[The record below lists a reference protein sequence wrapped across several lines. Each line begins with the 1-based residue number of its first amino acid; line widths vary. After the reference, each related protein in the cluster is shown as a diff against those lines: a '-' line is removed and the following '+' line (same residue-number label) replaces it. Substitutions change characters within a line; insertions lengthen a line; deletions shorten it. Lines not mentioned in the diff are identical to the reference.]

1 VPVERAVLSTGWL
14 IALGLVVLY
23 ILFLFWLVQGGRM
36 QKWNLSLMLGFALMV
51 RTQRGKGTIEVIAR
65 PKRFWNAFGDA
76 GTVLTIIGMVAMT
89 LVFALTLV
97 ISLTPSNEVQPLGA
111 NEILVIPGV
120 NPFVPL
126 WYGLIALIV
135 TLVVHEGGHGILAR
149 ANGMRVKSLGLLVA
163 VVPIGAFVEPDED
176 DLKAAPRRR
185 RLRVFAAGPAVNLSV
200 AALFL
205 LGFVGCVAAADPVEG
220 VPLTYVSKDLPAD
233 RAGLEP
239 GDVIVSIDGE
249 PMPDAAAF
257 QSFME
262 DRRPGERVVVVDRD
276 GSSHDVELTSRW
288 DSFSDEERQ
297 AVTAGREDAMAA
309 CRETLDPDPATGAEC
324 AERYQQQAILGISV
338 FRVGFIQDVLTHPV
352 SSLQNF
358 GLMVSLPIGEV
369 RDAPYL
375 SVYLPSFYDAPWGGD
390 LFWPLATLLFWIF
403 WINLMVGLTNILPM
417 LPLDGGH
424 VFRDAFSWLLE
435 KMAPRIPEDHRERYV
450 SRTALTVSLL
460 ILTAFI
466 LQIIGPRLVSGL

>member
-1 VPVERAVLSTGWL
+1 MLSNGWL

-23 ILFLFWLVQGGRM
+23 VLFLVWLVQTDRM
-36 QKWNLSLMLGFALMV
+36 KKWNLSLMLGFALMV
-51 RTQRGKGTIEVIAR
+51 RTQRGKATIEAIAR

-76 GTVLTIIGMVAMT
+76 GTVLTLLGMVAMT

-97 ISLTPSNEVQPLGA
+97 ISLTPDTGVQPLGA
-111 NEILVIPGV
+111 SEILVIPGV

-185 RLRVFAAGPAVNLSV
+185 RLRVFAAGPAVNITV

-205 LGFVGCVAAADPVEG
+205 IGFVASVAAADPVEG
-220 VPLTYVSKDLPAD
+220 VPLTYVGLDSPAH

-239 GDVIVSIDGE
+239 GDVIVSIDGVV
-249 PMPDAAAF
+249 MRDAAEF
-257 QSFME
+257 QTFME
-262 DRRPGERVVVVDRD
+262 DRSPGERVVAVDRD
-276 GSSHDVELTSRW
+276 GESHAVDLTSRW
-288 DSFSDEERQ
+288 DSLSDSERE
-297 AVTAGREDAMAA
+297 AVLAEDETAMAA
-309 CRETLDPDPATGAEC
+309 CRATLDPDPSSGAEC

-338 FRVGFIQDVLTHPV
+338 FRIGFIQDTLTHPV

-375 SVYLPSFYDAPWGGD
+375 SVYLPSFYEAPFGGD
-390 LFWPLATLLFWIF
+390 LFWPMATLLFWIF

-424 VFRDAFSWLLE
+424 VFRDVVGGVLE
-435 KMAPRIPEDHRERYV
+435 RLRPTMDPVRRDRV
-450 SRTALTVSLL
+450 VGRTAGIVSMV
-460 ILTAFI
+460 ILAAFI
-466 LQIIGPRLVSGL
+466 LQIIGPRLVAGL